1 MAAPWQQGSARN
13 AEARLA
19 ALSLRSVSRHF
30 GAVRAVDNLAL
41 DVAAGELVC
50 LLGASGCGKSTAL
63 RLIAGFEKPDKGDI
77 LIDEVSTLLVP
88 PNRRPTS
95 MVFQSHA
102 LWTHMSV
109 FGNIAF
115 GLKLR
120 RLPRRTI
127 AAKVADVLALVGL
140 SGYESRYPHRL
151 SGGQQQRV
159 ALARSLVLE
168 PKILLLDEPF
178 SSLDAHLRVRLREEL
193 KSIQRRLGLTSIFV
207 THDQE
212 EAMTLADRIAV
223 MNRGAI
229 EQIGPPREIYDRPA
243 TLFVAGFIGTM
254 NLLPARREGDW
265 FVAGSIEV
273 AAPGVPPAKEWTIAF
288 RPEDCD
294 LTATNK
300 PGVFTCIVEQ
310 IAELG
315 PIRIATVV
323 LADGARVKVQVG
335 RRGAPEAGAEVGVCV
350 SRLLIYRDGASP
362 TEVVFGVRSQQV
374 PSPLIASR
382 AQPSQVISA

>member
-1 MAAPWQQGSARN
+1 MT
-13 AEARLA
+13 

-30 GAVRAVDNLAL
+30 GAVLAVDNLSL
-41 DVAAGELVC
+41 DVAPGELVC

-63 RLIAGFEKPDKGDI
+63 RLIAGFEHPDEGDI

-102 LWTHMSV
+102 LWTHMTV

-120 RLPRRTI
+120 GLPRQAI

-140 SGYESRYPHRL
+140 SGYENRHPHAL

-193 KSIQRRLGLTSIFV
+193 RSIQRRLGLTSIFV

-254 NLLPARREGDW
+254 NLLPAYREGDRI
-265 FVAGSIEV
+265 VAGPIEL
-273 AAPGVPPAKEWTIAF
+273 AIPGAPSGKDWIIAL
-288 RPEDCD
+288 RPEDCE
-294 LTATNK
+294 LTSPDT
-300 PGVFTCIVEQ
+300 PGVFTGFVEQ
-310 IAELG
+310 ILELG

-323 LADGARVKVQVG
+323 LADGSRVKVQVG
-335 RRGAPEAGAEVGVCV
+335 QRGALESGTEVGVCV
-350 SRLLIYRDGASP
+350 ARLLIYRDGGSP
-362 TEVVFGVRSQQV
+362 IESVLGARSHQG
-374 PSPLIASR
+374 PSPR
-382 AQPSQVISA
+382 VEWKVHPSEKVSS

>member
-1 MAAPWQQGSARN
+1 MT
-13 AEARLA
+13 
-19 ALSLRSVSRHF
+19 ALSLRSVSRYF
-30 GAVRAVDNLAL
+30 GTVRAVGNLSL
-41 DVAAGELVC
+41 DVAPGELVC
-50 LLGASGCGKSTAL
+50 LLGASGCGKTTVL
-63 RLIAGFEKPDKGDI
+63 RLIAGFEYPDEGDI
-77 LIDEVSTLLVP
+77 LIDEVSALLVP

-120 RLPRRTI
+120 RMPRRAI

-140 SGYESRYPHRL
+140 SGYQNRYPHKL

-193 KSIQRRLGLTSIFV
+193 RSIQRRLGLTSIFV

-212 EAMTLADRIAV
+212 EAMALADRIAV
-223 MNRGAI
+223 MNRGTI

-243 TLFVAGFIGTM
+243 TLFVAGFMGTM
-254 NLLPARREGDW
+254 NLLPAYREGDRI
-265 FVAGSIEV
+265 VTGCVELAI
-273 AAPGVPPAKEWTIAF
+273 PGVPPGEEWTIAL
-288 RPEDCD
+288 RPEDCE
-294 LTATNK
+294 LTAPDE
-300 PGVFTCIVEQ
+300 PGVFTGIVEQ
-310 IAELG
+310 ILELG

-323 LADGARVKVQVG
+323 LADGSRVKVQVG
-335 RRGAPEAGAEVGVCV
+335 QRGAPGAGAEVGVCV
-350 SRLLIYRDGASP
+350 SRLLIYRDGSSP
-362 TEVVFGVRSQQV
+362 IEAVFGARSQQV
-374 PSPLIASR
+374 PSQRILSK
-382 AQPSQVISA
+382 AQPSHEISS